1 MEAGELVDHDQHIEG
16 RAGELVD
23 QGQHIEVAGR
33 ILGPL
38 VSSLTRASVGRE
50 PVTAEDCGSD
60 CGSGVELGAN
70 TYRVLVLPTPP
81 PIRSWESLVDVVAG
95 SHPVRGYCCA
105 WCILSGINSNEL
117 PTIVSLTKCKLS
129 GTDLLRRSGTFSRL
143 SQKSVLSPR

>member
-1 MEAGELVDHDQHIEG
+1 MTTSEI
-16 RAGELVD
+16 R
-23 QGQHIEVAGR
+23 R
-33 ILGPL
+33 FFSKPC
-38 VSSLTRASVGRE
+38 
-50 PVTAEDCGSD
+50 PVIKN
-60 CGSGVELGAN
+60 LF
-70 TYRVLVLPTPP
+70 PPP